1 MTEPSCLESAL
12 TLNCA
17 GDLLP
22 AVLAQPALDMP
33 TQPLGV
39 LVVVGGPQYR
49 IGSHRQFVQLARHL
63 AAHGYPVLRFDVRG
77 MGDSPGEAR
86 SFEDLHD
93 DVAAGI
99 DGLLQAV
106 PALRSV
112 VLWGLCDGAAA
123 SLLYL
128 HERADPRVAGLCLLN
143 PWARSPQGLAR
154 TQIRHYYAARLL
166 QAGFWR
172 KLLRGGVGLRALR
185 DLAGNLRQ
193 AAAKGAA
200 PATTTFQ
207 QRMASAWRAFPGR
220 ILLLLSAQDLTAQE
234 FTEHARTD
242 PAWAGL
248 LARPQVERAVLDQAD
263 HTLSTPQPRAQMER
277 LTLQWL
283 DGLRG

>member
-1 MTEPSCLESAL
+1 MTAPPCHESAL
-12 TLNCA
+12 ALPCA
-17 GDLLP
+17 GELLP
-22 AVLAQPALDMP
+22 AVLAQPDPATP

-49 IGSHRQFVQLARHL
+49 VGSHRQFVQLARHL

-77 MGDSPGEAR
+77 MGDSPGEVR
-86 SFEDLHD
+86 GFEDLHD
-93 DVAAGI
+93 DIAAGI

-106 PALRSV
+106 PAVRSV

-128 HERADPRVAGLCLLN
+128 HQRADPRVAGLCLLN

-166 QAGFWR
+166 QAAFWR
-172 KLLRGGVGLRALR
+172 KLLGGGVGLRALR

-193 AAAKGAA
+193 ASAERAK
-200 PATTTFQ
+200 PASSTFQ
-207 QRMASAWRAFPGR
+207 QRMAAAWRAFPGR
-220 ILLLLSAQDLTAQE
+220 ILLLLSAQDMTAQE
-234 FTEHARTD
+234 FTDHARTD

-248 LARPQVERAVLDQAD
+248 LARPHVQRAMLEQAD

-283 DGLRG
+283 DDLRG

>member
-1 MTEPSCLESAL
+1 MTAPPCHESAL
-12 TLNCA
+12 ALPCA
-17 GDLLP
+17 GELLP
-22 AVLAQPALDMP
+22 AVLAQPDPATP

-49 IGSHRQFVQLARHL
+49 VGSHRQFVQLARHL

-77 MGDSPGEAR
+77 MGDSPGEVR
-86 SFEDLHD
+86 GFEDLHD
-93 DVAAGI
+93 DIAAGI

-106 PALRSV
+106 PAVRSV

-128 HERADPRVAGLCLLN
+128 HQRADPRVAGLCLLN

-166 QAGFWR
+166 QAAFWR

-193 AAAKGAA
+193 ASAERAK
-200 PATTTFQ
+200 PASSTFQ
-207 QRMASAWRAFPGR
+207 QRMAAAWRAFPGR
-220 ILLLLSAQDLTAQE
+220 ILLLLSAQDMTAQE
-234 FTEHARTD
+234 FTDHARTD

-248 LARPQVERAVLDQAD
+248 LARPHVQRAMLEQAD

-283 DGLRG
+283 DDLRG